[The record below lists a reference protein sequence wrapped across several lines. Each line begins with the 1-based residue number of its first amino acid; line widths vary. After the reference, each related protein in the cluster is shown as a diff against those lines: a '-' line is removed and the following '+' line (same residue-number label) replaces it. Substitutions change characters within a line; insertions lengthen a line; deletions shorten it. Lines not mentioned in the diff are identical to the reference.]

1 MAPQNA
7 SAGVTED
14 QSPKGTFSFI
24 GQCRTLQMQHSVFDF
39 LRPTL
44 VPELGS
50 DIAAGTS
57 CYEQLILVAVATV
70 RAFPD
75 QLAGIVSD
83 DLDLAVIAAHL
94 AVVALRIKLC
104 IYDIIVYELHATL
117 KCRSACS
124 YPNF

>member
-1 MAPQNA
+1 
-7 SAGVTED
+7 
-14 QSPKGTFSFI
+14 
-24 GQCRTLQMQHSVFDF
+24 MQHSVFDF
-39 LRPTL
+39 LRPAL
-44 VPELGS
+44 IPELGS

-104 IYDIIVYELHATL
+104 IYDIIVYELSLIHI
-117 KCRSACS
+117 
-124 YPNF
+124 